1 VRELESPAKRRH
13 PIEWPDQPG
22 HGHLE
27 LIVMNYCGWTTVV
40 VVTGFVFYR
49 FFTGDLQGAL
59 TNAVIVALLTG
70 VLLAGR
76 VPRLRQA
83 ALVAFGLII
92 TAACLMSALL
102 VSPNGLLWAFL
113 VLWINFL
120 VLPRVVAAV
129 FNLSVTFILAAHT
142 ELFDS
147 VLEQISWVTVAL
159 LISTFS
165 FFFTRQLREQRRM
178 LSELATLDP
187 LTGAGNRRLLRH
199 DMETAI
205 AQKHRGRRPSTLVVM
220 DLDHFKRINDNH
232 GHEAGDQ
239 LLERFVQTVRA
250 ALRTEDGLYRMG
262 GEEFVLLLHDMD
274 RETAE
279 TSLEDLHRRL
289 SGRVETPDGALMFSA
304 GAAVLQPGENWSQW
318 LARAD
323 RALYQAK
330 NGGRN
335 RLVIA

>member
-1 VRELESPAKRRH
+1 MRELELPAKRRH

-27 LIVMNYCGWTTVV
+27 LIVMNYCGWTTVI

-49 FFTGDLQGAL
+49 FFMGDLQGAV
-59 TNAVIVALLTG
+59 TNAVIVSLLSSAI
-70 VLLAGR
+70 LSGR
-76 VPRLRQA
+76 VPRFRQA
-83 ALVAFGLII
+83 ALVAFGFII

-120 VLPRVVAAV
+120 VLPRVVAAI
-129 FNLSVTFILAAHT
+129 FNLSVILILAAQAG
-142 ELFDS
+142 LFDS
-147 VLEQISWVTVAL
+147 VLEQISWATVAL
-159 LISTFS
+159 LISAFS
-165 FFFTRQLREQRRM
+165 FFFTRELRQQRRM

-205 AQKHRGRRPSTLVVM
+205 ALRQRSQRPSTLVVM
-220 DLDHFKRINDNH
+220 DLDHFKRVNDNH
-232 GHEAGDQ
+232 GHEAGDR

-250 ALRTEDGLYRMG
+250 ALRTEDGLYRLG
-262 GEEFVLLLHDMD
+262 GEEFVVLLHDMD
-274 RETAE
+274 RGTAE
-279 TSLEDLHRRL
+279 SSLADLHSRL
-289 SGRVETPDGALMFSA
+289 SGRVETPDGPLKFSA
-304 GAAVLQPGENWSQW
+304 GAAVLRPGENWSKW

-323 RALYQAK
+323 RALYEAK

-335 RLVIA
+335 RLVVA